1 MIPGVPKLIFGLPPI
16 NKGAS
21 KLAVSINLALHQL
34 DNNLKQLPYYA
45 NASDLR
51 TNLNDLPTIVSKLP
65 MDRDGL
71 AQLNHRIDKWLKDLT

>member
-1 MIPGVPKLIFGLPPI
+1 MIPGVPKLIFGLPRSI
-16 NKGAS
+16 RGAS